1 MAEYNIFDIIR
12 QEKKNIY
19 LVSPINVN
27 KIFCKYYLTF
37 MNNIYKNMEEI
48 KGEQDNIKNKNECI
62 FEDNISKIGNMLFN
76 IFWVIF
82 LTSFNIHITIFFIER
97 ASLLFYEFISLSLK
111 EKNYVIETHSYVND
125 AIIFTYRK
133 TIGETT
139 LENIIKE
146 NNDNL
151 LSEHSELFK
160 NVLISRDSSFLMSK
174 IINHIIIKNNE
185 DILKY
190 KKNNKNIINLIYRIY
205 KVINIDK
212 YLFFKVNK
220 ILEENENDLD
230 KSLYIITILINIIYE
245 FVLLD
250 FFEFNTSIED
260 KENFINFIEYTFN
273 NFNQNKY
280 FDDISY
286 NTSEITK
293 KKTYIDFK
301 EQVLRYIN

>member
-37 MNNIYKNMEEI
+37 MNNIYKNMEKI
-48 KGEQDNIKNKNECI
+48 KGEQDDRKTINECI
-62 FEDNISKIGNMLFN
+62 FEDNMSKIGNMLFN

-82 LTSFNIHITIFFIER
+82 LTSFNIHITVFFIER
-97 ASLLFYEFISLSLK
+97 ASLLVYEVISLSLK
-111 EKNYVIETHSYVND
+111 EKNYVIETHSYIND

-133 TIGETT
+133 TIGDTT

-146 NNDNL
+146 NNNNL
-151 LSEHSELFK
+151 LSEHANLYR
-160 NVLISRDSSFLMSK
+160 NILISRDSAFLMSK
-174 IINHIIIKNNE
+174 IINHIIIKKDD

-190 KKNNKNIINLIYRIY
+190 KKNNKNLVNLIYSIY
-205 KVINIDK
+205 KKIDIDK

-220 ILEENENDLD
+220 ILEENNLD
-230 KSLYIITILINIIYE
+230 KSLYILTILISIIHE
-245 FVLLD
+245 FILLD
-250 FFEFNTSIED
+250 FFEFNTSSED

-286 NTSEITK
+286 NTSDITK

>member
-48 KGEQDNIKNKNECI
+48 KGEQDDIKNKNECI

-151 LSEHSELFK
+151 LSEHTELFK
-160 NVLISRDSSFLMSK
+160 NILISRDSSFLMSK
-174 IINHIIIKNNE
+174 IINHIIIKNDE

-205 KVINIDK
+205 KVIDIDK

-220 ILEENENDLD
+220 ILEENDLD

-286 NTSEITK
+286 NTSDITK

>member
-37 MNNIYKNMEEI
+37 MNNIYKNMEKI
-48 KGEQDNIKNKNECI
+48 KGEQNDIKNISECI

-111 EKNYVIETHSYVND
+111 EKNYIIETHSYIND

-133 TIGETT
+133 TIGDTT

-146 NNDNL
+146 NNQNL
-151 LSEHSELFK
+151 LSEHAELYR
-160 NVLISRDSSFLMSK
+160 NILLSRDSSFLMSK
-174 IINHIIIKNNE
+174 IINHIIIKKDE

-190 KKNNKNIINLIYRIY
+190 KKNNKNLINLIYNIY
-205 KVINIDK
+205 KKIDIDK

-220 ILEENENDLD
+220 ILEENNLE
-230 KSLYIITILINIIYE
+230 KSLYILTILISIIHE
-245 FVLLD
+245 FILLD
-250 FFEFNTSIED
+250 FFEFNTSSED

-286 NTSEITK
+286 NTSDITK

>member
-37 MNNIYKNMEEI
+37 MNNIYKNMEKI
-48 KGEQDNIKNKNECI
+48 KGEQDDIKNINECI
-62 FEDNISKIGNMLFN
+62 FEDNISKIGNMIFN

-111 EKNYVIETHSYVND
+111 EKNYVIETHSYIND

-133 TIGETT
+133 TIGDTT

-146 NNDNL
+146 NNENL
-151 LSEHSELFK
+151 SSEHSELYK
-160 NVLISRDSSFLMSK
+160 NILISRDSSFLMSK
-174 IINHIIIKNNE
+174 IINHIIIKKDE

-190 KKNNKNIINLIYRIY
+190 KKNNKNLVNLIYSIY
-205 KVINIDK
+205 KKIDIDK

-220 ILEENENDLD
+220 ILEENNLD
-230 KSLYIITILINIIYE
+230 KSLYILTILISIIHE
-245 FVLLD
+245 FILLD

-293 KKTYIDFK
+293 KKTYNDFK